1 MQMFSKILIANR
13 GEIACRIQRTCARLG
28 IKTVAVY
35 SEADKQA
42 LHVLTADES
51 ACIGPALA
59 KESYLNIEAI
69 VEAAKQCQVEAIH
82 PGYGFLSENSH
93 FALACQREGIVF
105 IGPEPH
111 LIDRMG
117 DKVEAR
123 KIAEEADVP
132 VVPGSNTPVDD
143 LNALLLADKV
153 GFPLMIKPAGGGGG
167 IGMRVVNSSKELL
180 TNVDRARALVKTS
193 FGNPKLYF
201 ERFVDEAS
209 HVEIQVIADKF
220 GNAIHL
226 HERDCS
232 VQRRH
237 QKVIEE
243 TPCIKIDESL
253 RGQLTEA
260 SLRLVKY
267 LNYTNAGTIEY
278 LVDTNGAF
286 YFLEMNTRLQ
296 VEHPVTE
303 MVTGIDLVELQIAIA
318 AGQKL
323 EVSQEDISPRGHA
336 IEARIY
342 AENPVT
348 LTPVPGTVGRIIE
361 PSMPN
366 VRIDSGI
373 DEGTEITP
381 FYDPMIAKLI
391 VWGDNRDLAIDTL
404 KAALKAYIIHGVE
417 NNISVIEKVLSNWKF
432 AMGVHHSGFL
442 EELLEDISNDAND
455 KSIAAAIAVAISVLK
470 ENEDLIPSRWKTEGR
485 RKLMES
491 RL

>member
-1 MQMFSKILIANR
+1 MFSKILIANR
-13 GEIACRIQRTCARLG
+13 GEIACRIQKTCNRLG

-35 SEADKQA
+35 SEADKDA
-42 LHVLTADES
+42 LHVQYANES
-51 ACIGPALA
+51 DCIGPVAA
-59 KESYLNIEAI
+59 KESYLNIDAI
-69 VEAAKQCQVEAIH
+69 LRVAKQYKVEAIH
-82 PGYGFLSENSH
+82 PGYGFLSENSQ

-123 KIAEEADVP
+123 KIAEEAGVP

-167 IGMRVVNSSKELL
+167 IGMRVVQSAKELL
-180 TNVDRARALVKTS
+180 INVDRARALVQAS
-193 FGNPKLYF
+193 FASPKLYF

-209 HVEIQVIADKF
+209 HVEIQVLADKY

-243 TPCIKIDESL
+243 TPCIKIDEEL
-253 RGQLTEA
+253 RTKLTQA

-278 LVDTNGAF
+278 LVDSQGSF

-303 MVTGIDLVELQIAIA
+303 MVTGVDLVQLQIEIA
-318 AGQKL
+318 AGYSL
-323 EVSQEDISPRGHA
+323 EMSQDDVRPRGHS

-342 AENPVT
+342 AENPIT
-348 LTPVPGTVGRIIE
+348 LTPVPGTVGRVIE
-361 PSMPN
+361 PSIPN

-373 DEGTEITP
+373 SEGSEITP
-381 FYDPMIAKLI
+381 YYDPMISKLI
-391 VWGDNRDLAIDTL
+391 VWGDNRDIAIETL
-404 KAALKAYIIHGVE
+404 KAALKAYIIHNVE
-417 NNISVIEKVLSNWKF
+417 TNISVIEQVLINWKF

-442 EELLEDISNDAND
+442 EELLDQISTEAND
-455 KSIAAAIAVAISVLK
+455 KSIAAAIAVSISVLK
-470 ENEDLIPSRWKTEGR
+470 ESENLSPSRWKIEGR
-485 RKLMES
+485 KKLMDS

>member
-1 MQMFSKILIANR
+1 MFSKILVANR
-13 GEIACRIQRTCARLG
+13 GEIACRIQKTCNRLG

-35 SEADKQA
+35 SEADKSA
-42 LHVLTADES
+42 LHVQYANES
-51 ACIGPALA
+51 DCIGSAAA
-59 KESYLNIEAI
+59 KESYLNIDAI
-69 VEAAKQCQVEAIH
+69 LRVAKQYKVEAIH
-82 PGYGFLSENSH
+82 PGYGFLSENSQ

-111 LIDRMG
+111 IIDRMG

-123 KIAEEADVP
+123 KIAEEAGVQ

-167 IGMRVVNSSKELL
+167 IGMRVVRSAKELL
-180 TNVDRARALVKTS
+180 INVDRARALVKAS
-193 FGNPKLYF
+193 FGIPKLYF
-201 ERFVDEAS
+201 ERFVEEAS
-209 HVEIQVIADKF
+209 HVEIQVLADKY

-243 TPCIKIDESL
+243 TPCIKIDEKL
-253 RGQLTEA
+253 RNKLTQA

-278 LVDTNGAF
+278 LVDGQGSF

-303 MVTGIDLVELQIAIA
+303 MVTGVDLVELQIAIA
-318 AGQKL
+318 AGYPL
-323 EVSQEDISPRGHA
+323 EMSQDDVQPSGHS

-342 AENPVT
+342 AEDPIT
-348 LTPVPGTVGRIIE
+348 LTPVPGIVGRVIE
-361 PSMPN
+361 PSIPN
-366 VRIDSGI
+366 VRIDTGI
-373 DEGTEITP
+373 TEGSEITP
-381 FYDPMIAKLI
+381 YYDPLISKLI
-391 VWGDNRDLAIDTL
+391 VWGDNRDIAIETL
-404 KAALKAYIIHGVE
+404 KAALKAYIIHNVE
-417 NNISVIEKVLSNWKF
+417 TNISVIEQVLINWKF

-442 EELLEDISNDAND
+442 EELLDQISKEAND
-455 KSIAAAIAVAISVLK
+455 KSIAAAIAVSISVLK
-470 ENEDLIPSRWKTEGR
+470 ESENLAPSRWKIEGR
-485 RKLMES
+485 KKLMGS